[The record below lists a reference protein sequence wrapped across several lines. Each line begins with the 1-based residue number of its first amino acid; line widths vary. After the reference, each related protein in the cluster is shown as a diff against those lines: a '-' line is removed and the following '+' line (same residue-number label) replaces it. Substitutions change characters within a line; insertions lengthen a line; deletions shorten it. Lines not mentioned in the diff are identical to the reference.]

1 MDSRPPEKNF
11 VPRKGIIRILSA
23 RNKHLFR
30 TEQNFL
36 PRKKNINLFSGRKIS
51 LDLLA
56 SKAIWNIFRALRW
69 FCGSSQQP
77 NPQQQPL
84 GISPAL
90 FHLFSQKRDQF
101 GSPVFGPVMSPDF
114 GSPPQRDLST
124 SSFFC
129 SGASCMAP
137 AGHRPSASSAR
148 IPAQR
153 LVSRGHKRA
162 KSVFQS
168 NCYLYIAF
176 FRYIL

>member
-11 VPRKGIIRILSA
+11 IPRKGIIRILSA

-101 GSPVFGPVMSPDF
+101 CSPAFDPVMSPDF
-114 GSPPQRDLST
+114 GSPPQRSLDIFVLLLWRIMH
-124 SSFFC
+124 
-129 SGASCMAP
+129 GA
-137 AGHRPSASSAR
+137 GRPSAICFICAHSSSE
-148 IPAQR
+148 IG
-153 LVSRGHKRA
+153 VKRA
-162 KSVFQS
+162 
-168 NCYLYIAF
+168 
-176 FRYIL
+176 